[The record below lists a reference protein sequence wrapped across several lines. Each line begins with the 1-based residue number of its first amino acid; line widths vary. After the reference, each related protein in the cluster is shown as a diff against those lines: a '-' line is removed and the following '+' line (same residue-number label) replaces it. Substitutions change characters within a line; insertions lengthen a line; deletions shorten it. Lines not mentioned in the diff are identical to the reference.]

1 MSMPGI
7 AAPDATRRCGLDHI
21 AICVGSPRQVD
32 DLTAR
37 LSADGYEI
45 LSQPRTTGDGYYE
58 SCVAAPDGLRVEL
71 TA

>member
-1 MSMPGI
+1 MPGI

-37 LSADGYEI
+37 LSDDG
-45 LSQPRTTGDGYYE
+45 
-58 SCVAAPDGLRVEL
+58 
-71 TA
+71 